1 MSEDLERRLR
11 DVPARVPSPDPGVTR
26 RVRHRLLRPGAPHLR
41 RRAPAGLLAAVLAG
55 IAIGYWVVP
64 REEPAIGAADPPAVS
79 IEAKPNVI
87 RMYQPVEI
95 AGAIVTREAGEYVAV
110 EQNVCGRGW
119 EPGSGGTTKSG
130 GLFSA
135 TLTQSLANV
144 RLRAKWRSSYSAVLS
159 IGVRPWVVL
168 RQKGPARF
176 EAVVSTYRMLDGGA
190 AQLQRYDRDSR
201 QWKVAA
207 RAKLRP
213 GSYGQETEALFRAKL
228 PKRTIVRAVVPAA
241 STKPCNLAGFSNM
254 MTVG

>member
-1 MSEDLERRLR
+1 VSEDLERRLR
-11 DVPARVPSPDPGVTR
+11 DVPARVPSPDPAVTR
-26 RVRHRLLRPGAPHLR
+26 RVRHRLLRPVAPHLR
-41 RRAPAGLLAAVLAG
+41 RRAPAGLLAAVLIG
-55 IAIGYWVVP
+55 IAIGYWIVP
-64 REEPAIGAADPPAVS
+64 HEEPAIGAADPPAVS
-79 IEAKPNVI
+79 MEAKPNVI

-95 AGAIVTREAGEYVAV
+95 AGAIVTREAGEYVAI

-119 EPGSGGTTKSG
+119 EPGSGGTTTSG
-130 GLFSA
+130 GLFTA

-144 RLRAKWRSSYSAVLS
+144 RVRAKWRSSYSTVVT

-176 EAVVSTYRMLDGGA
+176 EAVVSTYRTLAGRV

-201 QWKVAA
+201 QWKVVA
-207 RAKLRP
+207 RGKLRP
-213 GSYGQETEALFRAKL
+213 GSYGQETEAVFRAKL
-228 PKRTIVRAVVPAA
+228 AKRTIVRAVVPAT